1 MARKMKDSGIEWI
14 GEIPEG
20 WEVHRMKSCISQR
33 DGGAWGD
40 EATGETGD
48 CICLRIADFDY
59 EHFRFTDSNNLTIRH
74 YASPIIKKL
83 LLQKN
88 DILIEKSGGGEKTPV
103 GRTVLFD
110 KEYPALFA
118 NFMDRLRCSDFILP
132 QYLQYVFVTF
142 YKNRYTQNYIK
153 QTTGIQNLDLS
164 SMLADEFVP
173 VPNLNEQKLIVCYL
187 ESKCSKI
194 DNLLSKIR
202 SSIEEYKKLKQAVIT
217 QAVTKGVRGEREM
230 KDSGVEWIGEIPK
243 EWRKTQLRHCATI
256 KSGITLGKSYSKDTV
271 LIERPYLRVANVQGG
286 YVDLN
291 DLATIEVTPDE
302 DLKYRLHSG
311 DVLMTEGG
319 DRDKLGRGCVWHGE
333 IEPCLHQN
341 HVFAVQTN
349 ETILL
354 PEFLEYLTASD
365 VGRSYFDVTAIKTTN
380 LACTSSSKVL
390 AFTIP
395 LPPIEEQIEIVG
407 FIKKRTLE
415 LNKLIM
421 KKERLVQELESYKK
435 SLIYEV
441 VTGKREV

>member
-1 MARKMKDSGIEWI
+1 MKDSGIEWI

-20 WEVHRMKSCISQR
+20 WEIRKIKNNFMIYAGATPKSEKAEYW
-33 DGGAWGD
+33 DGGVPWI
-40 EATGETGD
+40 TP
-48 CICLRIADFDY
+48 ADFKT
-59 EHFRFTDSNNLTIRH
+59 TDK
-74 YASPIIKKL
+74 YASYGRKSLTALGYDSCGTTLVPAGSIIFSKRA
-83 LLQKN
+83 
-88 DILIEKSGGGEKTPV
+88 PV
-103 GRTVLFD
+103 GSVVIAKNALCTNQGCLACIPNDVVNSTYFYYCMSIFTEQFELVSSGTTF
-110 KEYPALFA
+110 KEIAASTFA
-118 NFMDRLRCSDFILP
+118 NFLLPYPPLSQQNKIVDF
-132 QYLQYVFVTF
+132 
-142 YKNRYTQNYIK
+142 
-153 QTTGIQNLDLS
+153 LDKES
-164 SMLADEFVP
+164 SHVDSMLT
-173 VPNLNEQKLIVCYL
+173 KT
-187 ESKCSKI
+187 
-194 DNLLSKIR
+194 R

-217 QAVTKGVRGEREM
+217 QAVTKGVRGKREM
-230 KDSGVEWIGEIPK
+230 KDSWVEWIGETPK

-333 IEPCLHQN
+333 VEPCLHQN

-354 PEFLEYLTASD
+354 PGFLEYLTASD

-395 LPPIEEQIEIVG
+395 LPSIEEQIGIVD
-407 FIKKRTLE
+407 FIKKRSLE
-415 LNKLIM
+415 LNKLMM
-421 KKERLVQELESYKK
+421 KKELLVQELESYKK